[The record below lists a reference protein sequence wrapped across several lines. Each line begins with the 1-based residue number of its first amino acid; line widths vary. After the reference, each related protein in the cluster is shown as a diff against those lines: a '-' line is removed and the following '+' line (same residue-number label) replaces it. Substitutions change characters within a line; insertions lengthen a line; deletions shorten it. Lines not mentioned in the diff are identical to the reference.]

1 MYSRGE
7 EVGNT
12 SLVLNPCS
20 FAEMK
25 KKLIHFLFLPR
36 TTQHKQLQEQNHA
49 PLYWINI
56 NKINC

>member
-25 KKLIHFLFLPR
+25 KK
-36 TTQHKQLQEQNHA
+36 
-49 PLYWINI
+49 INSFSFSPKDHSAQTI
-56 NKINC
+56 TGTKSCSTLLDKHQ